1 MTLELN
7 AMTDSSFDKS
17 RFRLDCSGT
26 IIDLSARPAVMGIVN
41 LTPDSFFDGSTY
53 TDEEQEPELERALFA
68 ALEMVGAGANIIDIG
83 GESTRPGAAY
93 VNAAEEI
100 RRIVPFISLLRSRS
114 DVLISADT
122 YKAEVAEEAL
132 RAGANIIN
140 DISGLT
146 FDADMPEVCGRH
158 KCGVVLMH
166 TPARPENLQWSQ
178 DTGSPQSDIVRR
190 VLDFLSRSI
199 EIAGK
204 NGIES
209 IILDPGLGFGK
220 SVEENFRLLGR
231 LDELHALGF
240 PVLAGVSRKSFL
252 GQAIRRCG
260 EEAPPPDRRL
270 NATIS
275 ANTVALM
282 NGADILRVHDVEAAV
297 HARSI
302 ILATRDAMEEMP

>member
-7 AMTDSSFDKS
+7 TMNESSFDRS
-17 RFRLDCSGT
+17 RLRLDCSGT
-26 IIDLSARPAVMGIVN
+26 ILDLTARPAVMGIVN

-53 TDEEQEPELERALFA
+53 TDQEQEPELERALYA
-68 ALEMVGAGANIIDIG
+68 ALEMVSAGAEIIDVG

-93 VNAAEEI
+93 VNAVEEI
-100 RRIVPFISLLRSRS
+100 RRIVPFISLLRNHS

-122 YKAEVAEEAL
+122 YKAEVADEAL
-132 RAGANIIN
+132 KAGANIIN

-146 FDADMPEVCGRH
+146 FDADMPKVCGRH
-158 KCGVVLMH
+158 RCGVVLMH
-166 TPARPENLQWSQ
+166 TPARPESLQWSH
-178 DTGSPQSDIVRR
+178 DTGAPQRDVVRQ
-190 VLDFLSRSI
+190 VLDFLSHSI

-204 NGIES
+204 HGIGS

-231 LDELHALGF
+231 LDELHSLGF

-252 GQAIRRCG
+252 GQAIRKCG
-260 EEAPPPDRRL
+260 EDAPPPARRL

-282 NGADILRVHDVEAAV
+282 NGADILRVHDVEAAI
-297 HARSI
+297 HSRSI
-302 ILATRDAMEEMP
+302 ILATRDAMEDLP